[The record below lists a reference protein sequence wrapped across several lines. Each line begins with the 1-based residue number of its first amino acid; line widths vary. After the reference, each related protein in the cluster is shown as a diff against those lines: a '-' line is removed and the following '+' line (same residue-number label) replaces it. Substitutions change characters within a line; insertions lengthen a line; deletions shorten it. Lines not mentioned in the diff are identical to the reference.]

1 MTRQIPLRLALLVP
15 TILVLSG
22 TAGLICLINGH
33 NAEQSAAH
41 LAVELQRRTTREVE
55 AFLSS
60 ELRGPQQAIQAM
72 ADAVQSGMVDPHDER
87 RTALYLSRL
96 AGVFPNAPF
105 LNYGLADGT
114 FIGVG
119 QGGNRR
125 DPQLV
130 LVVTRPESVLRTAQ
144 YKLLA
149 DGGRGKLDYSTGIS
163 DFRLAPWYAQPL
175 QAGRPIWTQIY
186 NWDDQPEVMALGAGM
201 PIRREG
207 RVIGVAG
214 VDMILANIS
223 AFLHGVAGRRGVVL
237 YITDQDGL
245 LVASSTGQRPFDL
258 VNGTARRRPP
268 SRDPDPWIR
277 ASAAAAPARLD
288 GQRPRQL
295 SFREGQR
302 RGLLRLTPWRG
313 GRGLRWQIAMVMP
326 EASYAGIV
334 GQQIR
339 NTLGITALA
348 LLGAAGMGW
357 AAVRLVCRPLERVTA
372 AVEGLAAG
380 GQPQPIPSS
389 PIAEIGR
396 LSRSLDDMAARMG
409 ASLQG
414 LQERHLAVEQ
424 QIQLRSAQL
433 RAANAKLHEELDRA
447 AAVQAGMLI
456 DTGQLA
462 RLSPSVEA
470 SVRLV
475 PSKEVAGDLY
485 DAIPLGSHRLCFCI
499 GDVAGK
505 GMPAALLMSTCLS
518 LLRTY
523 VELLDSPAQIMG
535 RINRHLSATNE
546 DCAFTTLLVITYHT
560 RTGELHYCNA
570 GHNPALVRRSD
581 GRVERLDQVHGPALG
596 IEAEIRY
603 RESIL
608 QLAEG
613 DTVLAYTDGANETF
627 NPARQRFGMKRLQ
640 GYLQAAEDL
649 PPEQLLDGLLAQL
662 DQFAA
667 GEEHH
672 DDTTLLAFRRMPW
685 QADSRD
691 RDGGLRLRVRN
702 QLSGVAEALTEV
714 RAYAEQQ
721 GISISRIRRLM
732 AVIDELLNNTIAYG
746 CKELGNRAE
755 IGLELIQSGDRLVLT
770 LHDNGEPFNPI
781 ALQSPDIASESQ
793 ERRIGGL
800 GIHLVRGL
808 TSASRYKYENGR
820 NRLTLE
826 MR

>member
-1 MTRQIPLRLALLVP
+1 MGRQIPLRLGLLVP

-22 TAGLICLINGH
+22 TAGLICLINSR
-33 NAEQSAAH
+33 NAERSAEH
-41 LAVELQRRTTREVE
+41 LAMDLQRRTTREVE

-60 ELRGPQQAIQAM
+60 ELRGPQQVIQAM
-72 ADAVQSGMVDPHDER
+72 ADAVQSGMVDPQDER

-130 LVVTRPESVLRTAQ
+130 LVVTRPESVLSTAQ

-149 DGGRGKLDYSTGIS
+149 DGSRGRLDYRSPIA
-163 DFRLAPWYAQPL
+163 DFRQAPWYAQPL
-175 QAGRPIWTQIY
+175 QADRPIWTQIY

-201 PIRREG
+201 PIRRHG

-223 AFLHGVAGRRGVVL
+223 AFLHELAGHRGVVL
-237 YITDQDGL
+237 YITDRDGL
-245 LVASSTGQRPFDL
+245 MVASSTGQRPFDL
-258 VNGTARRRPP
+258 VDGTARRRPP

-277 ASAAAAPARLD
+277 ASAAAAPSPDDAR
-288 GQRPRQL
+288 QPRQL
-295 SFREGQR
+295 SFQQGQR
-302 RGLLRLTPWRG
+302 RGLLRLTPWQG
-313 GRGLRWQIAMVMP
+313 GRGLEWQIAMVMP

-357 AAVRLVCRPLERVTA
+357 AVVRLVCRPLEQVTA

-380 GQPQPIPSS
+380 GRPQPIPSS
-389 PIAEIGR
+389 PIAEIKR
-396 LSRSLDDMAARMG
+396 LSRSLEDMATRMG

-414 LQERHLAVEQ
+414 LQERHAAVEQ
-424 QIQLRSAQL
+424 QILLRSAQL
-433 RAANAKLHEELDRA
+433 REANARLHEELNRA

-456 DTGQLA
+456 GTDQLA
-462 RLSPSVEA
+462 TLSPTVEA

-523 VELLDSPAQIMG
+523 VELLDSPAEIMG
-535 RINRHLSATNE
+535 RINRHLSATND
-546 DCAFTTLLVITYHT
+546 DCAFTTLLVITYHA

-570 GHNPALVRRSD
+570 GHNPALIRRAD
-581 GRVERLDQVHGPALG
+581 GRVERLDRVHGPALG
-596 IEAEIRY
+596 IEPEITY

-608 QLAEG
+608 ELEEG

-627 NPARQRFGMKRLQ
+627 NPARQRFGMQRLQ
-640 GYLQAAEDL
+640 AYLQSAEGL
-649 PPEQLLDGLLAQL
+649 PPDRLLDGLLDEL

-667 GEEHH
+667 GEQHH
-672 DDTTLLAFRRMPW
+672 DDTTLLAFRRLPW
-685 QADSRD
+685 LAGERD
-691 RDGGLRLRVRN
+691 QDGGLTLRVRN
-702 QLSGVAEALTEV
+702 HLSGVAEALTQV
-714 RAYAEQQ
+714 RAYAEDQ
-721 GISISRIRRLM
+721 GIGTSHLRRLL

-746 CKELGNRAE
+746 CRELGERAE

-820 NRLTLE
+820 NWLTLE